1 MVGWLRA
8 ISGLVCASAAITA
21 FAQESA
27 TPPLANCIEIPGAL
41 NSTGTARKAT
51 EPGVVQGNVLVVP
64 LSGNYDRGQTDI
76 RAEVANRYYAQF
88 ADSRDFLFVFSTF
101 EFSTGDAIA
110 FYNPIKN
117 DTAGIGQPA
126 FDRSRDF
133 GSQGVLQGYIDMAA
147 VRRYG
152 FNTREPLYS
161 SVLSTMA
168 HEVMHRWGVYSRF
181 RSGSSNSDALLG
193 QARVHW
199 SYFANTDASLMYGS
213 KWESAGAGAFTAL
226 EIRKRY
232 SWPDLY
238 LAGLASAAE
247 FGTIELLNG
256 PAADASRLPVLGARF
271 EGSSEQISLAQIVAA
286 EGVRQPD
293 FATSRKR
300 FRAGLILLTRPSEV
314 VRPETLAQLERVR
327 IEFAEY
333 FSGLTHGRGVI
344 ELRNE
349 AKPAGVVA
357 GPIYRSRPLG
367 QQPGLPAAVSWL
379 RMQQKPDGRFEDRPA
394 TSMRDTSF
402 AIQALSVADSAF
414 FGITSARQW
423 VAARNPASTDALAWQ
438 ALAGPSDSPA
448 AAQLIILGQRTSLG
462 LRENWPSDPWT
473 AAVSGATTIA
483 LRPPSADGYVSY
495 AVNELPASGQ
505 WPAVRGGPGRLFP
518 AVYANALLSRSTLA
532 GANSAQQRLSTWI
545 RSRINPELGLAS
557 LAMALG
563 SARAIGLSTA
573 QIAELDTELRRRQG
587 ATGDWGDSVYVTS
600 LAVLALQS
608 AAEPNLQIDAPL
620 QVLPSRA
627 YFGQLVG
634 LLAIARNVAGTAPPS
649 TLRWYRGAVAATNA
663 ITPKL
668 PSWCTERKRLTT
680 R

>member
-532 GANSAQQRLSTWI
+532 GANSAQ
-545 RSRINPELGLAS
+545 
-557 LAMALG
+557 
-563 SARAIGLSTA
+563 
-573 QIAELDTELRRRQG
+573 
-587 ATGDWGDSVYVTS
+587 
-600 LAVLALQS
+600 
-608 AAEPNLQIDAPL
+608 
-620 QVLPSRA
+620 
-627 YFGQLVG
+627 
-634 LLAIARNVAGTAPPS
+634 
-649 TLRWYRGAVAATNA
+649 
-663 ITPKL
+663 
-668 PSWCTERKRLTT
+668 
-680 R
+680 